1 MITKE
6 LERAGFPVVQITNL
20 TKIAEGIGSDRILQG
35 NSVVHVLGNPSL
47 TENGEFNYRKDM
59 VEKAL
64 NMLTEVPEEGKSLVE
79 V

>member
-47 TENGEFNYRKDM
+47 TENGEFGYRKEM

-79 V
+79 D